1 MTVLECCSGDPVAN
15 RNTVLMG
22 GHTLTHSLTGV
33 PVFFIFAFLFLF
45 FWLSLAWGGV
55 EISSPVKVENP
66 YYSNTEA
73 HEITGPHSTG
83 DRFLVGEPV
92 GSGLDLKM
100 ADLQGSQKDPL
111 PDKEPEE
118 QVQGE
123 EEDWMDEE
131 DAQSPLPDPLE
142 PMNRAFYHFNDKLY
156 FWFLKPV
163 GIGYETVFP
172 LFARVSI
179 RNFFSN
185 LMMPVRAISCLLQG
199 KFKGVGIELTRFMVN
214 TSAGFFGLQDVAK
227 IALDMPLQDE
237 DLGQTLAFYGIGPG
251 FYLTLP
257 FLGPT
262 TLRGAV
268 GWGGQAFLNPLNYI
282 FEDWFPYLFARSF
295 EIVNNTSLR
304 IGEYEALKEASLD
317 PYIAMR
323 DAFYQYRLSQIEK

>member
-1 MTVLECCSGDPVAN
+1 MKILKHCSGEPVVRWNAAS
-15 RNTVLMG
+15 LG
-22 GHTLTHSLTGV
+22 DHSLTHFLTGV
-33 PVFFIFAFLFLF
+33 FVLFIAAVLFLF
-45 FWLSLAWGGV
+45 FSKSPAWGIS
-55 EISSPVKVENP
+55 EIPSSVQDENP
-66 YYSNTEA
+66 FYSNTEA
-73 HEITGPHSTG
+73 HEISGPHSRG
-83 DRFLVGEPV
+83 NGFSVGKPM
-92 GSGLDLKM
+92 GGGYGLEM
-100 ADLQGSQKDPL
+100 ADLQGSSKKPE
-111 PDKEPEE
+111 PDEEPKE

-123 EEDWMDEE
+123 DDWMDEE
-131 DAQSPLPDPLE
+131 DPESPLPDPLE
-142 PMNRAFYHFNDKLY
+142 PLNRAFYHFNDKLY

-163 GIGYETVFP
+163 GIGYETVLP
-172 LFARVSI
+172 LLARVSI

-214 TSAGFFGLQDVAK
+214 TSAGFLGFQDVAK

-237 DLGQTLAFYGIGPG
+237 DLGQTLAFYGISPG
-251 FYLTLP
+251 LYLTLP

-268 GWGGQAFLNPLNYI
+268 GWGGQAFLNPLNYF
-282 FEDWFPYLFARSF
+282 FEDWFPYLFARGF